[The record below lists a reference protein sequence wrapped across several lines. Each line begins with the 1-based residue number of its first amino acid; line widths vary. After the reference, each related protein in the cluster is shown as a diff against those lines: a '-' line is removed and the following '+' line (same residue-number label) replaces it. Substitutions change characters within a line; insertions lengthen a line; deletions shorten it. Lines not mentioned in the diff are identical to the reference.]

1 MILNG
6 FCHAHDC
13 GCTLTDWVPC
23 SQNAARN
30 LLHRYVEPQV
40 CIVLECYQAHLL
52 IHCMKM
58 FCKTTVVC
66 IVLGCFQANILIHCK
81 KMLCKKKLLYHGFSH
96 HKVDVALGS
105 LWKSSSNSKLKVA
118 VMEFLGVAEWNA
130 AFFANWRCTHRQ
142 SRSRKATGIART
154 EWCL

>member
-1 MILNG
+1 MHMTAGAPLQIE
-6 FCHAHDC
+6 F
-13 GCTLTDWVPC
+13 P
-23 SQNAARN
+23 AAKMRRN

-58 FCKTTVVC
+58 FCKATVVC

-118 VMEFLGVAEWNA
+118 VMEFLGVAE
-130 AFFANWRCTHRQ
+130 
-142 SRSRKATGIART
+142 
-154 EWCL
+154 